1 MKTILYL
8 LGHGATDANLARP
21 ARLQGR
27 GHNPSLARLGVRQ
40 AEATRDFLAIR
51 PIDHCFC
58 SPMQVAIETATIV
71 SAPHG
76 LTPIPL
82 EALTECDFGR
92 WEGLDWQTIR
102 KQEPQAFARFN
113 ADPADFGYPG
123 GETFTDVA
131 GRSERAIETILT
143 NHAGESSLV
152 VAHHGVN
159 RIYLAR
165 MLGISLGQAPQ
176 LTLDTCGISVVIREG
191 KTTTVNTLN
200 AAFHLQGLA
209 A

>member
-8 LGHGATDANLARP
+8 LGHGATDAHLAGP

-27 GHNPSLARLGVRQ
+27 SHNPSLARLGVRQ

-58 SPMQVAIETATIV
+58 SPLRAAIETATIV
-71 SAPHG
+71 STPHG

-102 KQEPQAFARFN
+102 KQEPQAFATFN
-113 ADPADFGYPG
+113 GDPANFGYPG
-123 GETFTDVA
+123 GETFADVVLRA
-131 GRSERAIETILT
+131 ERAMEAILT
-143 NHAGESSLV
+143 NHAGKSSLV
-152 VAHHGVN
+152 VTHHGVN
-159 RIYLAR
+159 RIYLAK
-165 MLGISLGQAPQ
+165 MLGISLRQAPQ

-191 KTTTVNTLN
+191 KSTTVTTLN